1 MLRCTYQLVFV
12 LCLKVFQNDR
22 VIDSEHP
29 CFLECRTME
38 RHRQGTRG
46 EEFDYPPMDPGFSP
60 SPHPPPWLEPPPP
73 YEVAIKTT
81 CSSTRLRRAYS
92 DTHLATEPLFGQSRE
107 ISFEVWCW
115 TMGMP
120 RHSVHHTLW
129 YSTRVGF
136 LLRLCDDCLLTATHF
151 IILEAC
157 VCYSRHQ
164 VKEIV
169 QNSGLLLSFLAERFR
184 RRIVCQVC
192 QNVSVRSPKTFI
204 ISKKDVAPTEW
215 PRIHGHSIGAASF
228 FHWCASHKHW
238 YEYC

>member
-1 MLRCTYQLVFV
+1 
-12 LCLKVFQNDR
+12 
-22 VIDSEHP
+22 
-29 CFLECRTME
+29 
-38 RHRQGTRG
+38 
-46 EEFDYPPMDPGFSP
+46 MDPGFSP

-107 ISFEVWCW
+107 ISFEVWCR

-120 RHSVHHTLW
+120 RHSVHHTQW

-136 LLRLCDDCLLTATHF
+136 LLRLWDDCLLTATHF

-184 RRIVCQVC
+184 RRIVCQVW
-192 QNVSVRSPKTFI
+192 QKVSVRSPKTFI
-204 ISKKDVAPTEW
+204 ISKKDAASTEW
-215 PRIHGHSIGAASF
+215 PHGHSIDAASF
-228 FHWCASHKHW
+228 FHWCASHTHTHTDRSIANDPPCCLLLFLLYLW
-238 YEYC
+238 ICMFLWMICFSCIPLSLINQWIRMQFENH